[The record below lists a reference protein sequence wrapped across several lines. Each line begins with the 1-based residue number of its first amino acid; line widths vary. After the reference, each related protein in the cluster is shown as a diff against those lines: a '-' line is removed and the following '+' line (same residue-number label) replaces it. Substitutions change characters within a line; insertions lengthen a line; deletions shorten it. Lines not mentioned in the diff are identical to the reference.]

1 MYYWCYIRTFAS
13 SFKESELS
21 TASLTTGTSWG
32 IVNTALALE
41 CSSCRESSPEN
52 VTFFSK
58 HIKLDLGPCEQ
69 LFPNNM
75 EKYQYI

>member
-1 MYYWCYIRTFAS
+1 MVFKYNMKKIHLSRSISNVYYGCYRHTFAS

-21 TASLTTGTSWG
+21 MASLTTGTSWG

-52 VTFFSK
+52 VEY
-58 HIKLDLGPCEQ
+58 LQVD
-69 LFPNNM
+69 
-75 EKYQYI
+75 